1 MAETHVIV
9 EGSKRVALPGAR
21 ALGGTNPHSNIEVT
35 LKLRRKKP
43 LPPLKGRPASVMTRR
58 ALADTYGATRE
69 DVAKVVDAFAKF
81 GLKTEASSEATRSVR
96 LSGSVANMEKA
107 FLVKLIDYA
116 HPTGNY
122 HGRVGQVHVPMEVK
136 GIVQG
141 VFGLDNRRVVR
152 RRRQPIRDASQ
163 ARATSKVPASWY
175 IPSQLATHYDF
186 PPGDGTGQVV
196 GLLEFGGGYF
206 DTDLKKFCTLAG
218 VSEPTVTLGSGAFRP
233 PRRPPNAV
241 LTGAGCVL

>member
-1 MAETHVIV
+1 
-9 EGSKRVALPGAR
+9 
-21 ALGGTNPHSNIEVT
+21 
-35 LKLRRKKP
+35 
-43 LPPLKGRPASVMTRR
+43 MTRR